1 VKTHITSFHGL
12 SIPIYVHFDKS
23 KNMIFVFV
31 VAIIVGSCDS
41 SQVRRKFQRL
51 TDGEEVNGELLGS
64 TSVAE
69 ETECLAECGKNAATG
84 CNAARFRQV
93 NGQCELMLAF
103 GEPSTTI
110 WSVQDPGWSTFV
122 QVCSHTCVQS
132 PSCVN

>member
-1 VKTHITSFHGL
+1 VKTHISSIHGF
-12 SIPIYVHFDKS
+12 SMPIYVHFDMS
-23 KNMIFVFV
+23 KNMVLVFV
-31 VAIIVGSCDS
+31 VAVMAGSCDS

-51 TDGEEVNGELLGS
+51 TDGQEVSGALLGS

-110 WSVQDPGWSTFV
+110 WSVREPGSSTFV
-122 QVCSHTCVQS
+122 QVCSHTIFVMFS
-132 PSCVN
+132 